1 MAKIIERLEQKQCE
15 LAQPKEK
22 AYLLNDG
29 AGLYLTIQPN
39 GKKLFNLVFGYGG
52 KRISKALGEL
62 GKITLKDAREL
73 AKIKRAEIESVPK
86 DTTAHNLKITFNVAR
101 SYNHANFE
109 RLKAKLYQYWADLL
123 GDI

>member
-1 MAKIIERLEQKQCE
+1 MAKVIERLEQKQCE
-15 LAQPKEK
+15 LAQPRDK

-73 AKIKRAEIESVPK
+73 AKIKRAEIESIPK
-86 DTTAHNLKITFNVAR
+86 ETTAHNLKITFKER
-101 SYNHANFE
+101 SLHLNC
-109 RLKAKLYQYWADLL
+109 RLFVTV
-123 GDI
+123 